1 MQKEKA
7 DNDELAKLFKNNKEF
22 SFSEKS
28 ILNIENANN
37 INSINHNSFMEFIK
51 KNGYENI
58 HYSEESTES
67 TNKFNRQLDTNK

>member
-7 DNDELAKLFKNNKEF
+7 ENDEIAKLFRNNKEF

-28 ILNIENANN
+28 ILNFENANN
-37 INSINHNSFMEFIK
+37 LNSINHNSFMEFIK

-58 HYSEESTES
+58 YYSEESTES
-67 TNKFNRQLDTNK
+67 TNKLNR